1 MSNDTSTDLD
11 LHVEEAEVFDA
22 PLSWEWVAGFAAGV
36 AAGVAVGVVV
46 AT

>member
-1 MSNDTSTDLD
+1 MSNETTTDLD
-11 LHVEEAEVFDA
+11 LHVEEVEALDA

-36 AAGVAVGVVV
+36 AAGVAIGVVV